1 MDHGIRGARILCA
14 VDSYVV
20 DQIRARRP
28 RSARALH
35 NIELIDALTA
45 LGAEVELFGVDE
57 RNADICAVLGSAKR
71 DLVFNLALSGTVR
84 EFHFI
89 ALLELL
95 SLRYTGSDPA
105 TIMLCRNKFACL
117 QVLAATG
124 ISVPKR
130 ALITSPRTIPA
141 CLRMPVI
148 LKPSVGTGSRGIG
161 RKSIIYRLASL
172 HGQIK
177 STLRKFDLPVV
188 AEEFVAGREFR
199 VSAVESKRH
208 QFEVVS
214 ISESVFPKCYHG
226 FGIMT
231 GALKRHWMV
240 QHVKKGIKVRPAR
253 LTASLTEQIYKT
265 SLRSLQ
271 ILGVEGYAAL
281 DIRMNDAGELFVI
294 DVNPNPNLRKVGI
307 SWSRPSFEENVKRI
321 VLAGLR
327 RQSHLP
333 RN

>member
-1 MDHGIRGARILCA
+1 
-14 VDSYVV
+14 
-20 DQIRARRP
+20 
-28 RSARALH
+28 
-35 NIELIDALTA
+35 
-45 LGAEVELFGVDE
+45 
-57 RNADICAVLGSAKR
+57 
-71 DLVFNLALSGTVR
+71 
-84 EFHFI
+84 
-89 ALLELL
+89 
-95 SLRYTGSDPA
+95 
-105 TIMLCRNKFACL
+105 
-117 QVLAATG
+117 
-124 ISVPKR
+124 
-130 ALITSPRTIPA
+130 
-141 CLRMPVI
+141 
-148 LKPSVGTGSRGIG
+148 
-161 RKSIIYRLASL
+161 
-172 HGQIK
+172 
-177 STLRKFDLPVV
+177 
-188 AEEFVAGREFR
+188 
-199 VSAVESKRH
+199 
-208 QFEVVS
+208 
-214 ISESVFPKCYHG
+214 
-226 FGIMT
+226 MT